1 MKKEKEPK
9 VVYFKD
15 ELNDDFADNKISTKT
30 LDNSYKYIND
40 SWLFKFN
47 SFWLRYLFAI
57 PVLTVMM
64 LFMYRPKIKN
74 KQVLT

>member
-30 LDNSYKYIND
+30 LDNSYKYINN
-40 SWLFKFN
+40 SLYVNKIN
-47 SFWLRYLFAI
+47 SFNKR
-57 PVLTVMM
+57 
-64 LFMYRPKIKN
+64 KICKKSRN
-74 KQVLT
+74 E